1 MKIKRFAALLLEIA
15 MLLGMT
21 ACSQNSSGDV
31 LNDDGWDY
39 FNGKGSF
46 SLAVQDGMVGEN
58 APRLMRTQPEE
69 EWMLDRKSTRL
80 NSSHLWLSRMPS
92 SA

>member
-1 MKIKRFAALLLEIA
+1 MKIKRFAALLLAIA

-21 ACSQNSSGDV
+21 ACSQNNSGDV

-46 SLAVQDGMVGEN
+46 SLAVQDGMSGQS
-58 APRLMRTQPEE
+58 QPYLG
-69 EWMLDRKSTRL
+69 WA
-80 NSSHLWLSRMPS
+80 SHLDNRKK
-92 SA
+92 A